1 KSDPQHSFDGRSRWG
16 YRMTIAE
23 REASMRIAEIEILE
37 LQNIPIT
44 PPLFKEPV
52 RATVRL
58 LEIKTDNGITGISQI
73 GGFMHSATIAFIRN
87 ELAPFLKG
95 KDPLETERLMHQMM
109 WKFNTRAHGGVW
121 NFAVSAIDVALWD
134 IKGKF

>member
-1 KSDPQHSFDGRSRWG
+1 
-16 YRMTIAE
+16 
-23 REASMRIAEIEILE
+23 MRIAEIEILE

-73 GGFMHSATIAFIRN
+73 GGFMHSATIAFIRTS
-87 ELAPFLKG
+87 L
-95 KDPLETERLMHQMM
+95 RL
-109 WKFNTRAHGGVW
+109 
-121 NFAVSAIDVALWD
+121 S
-134 IKGKF
+134 

>member
-1 KSDPQHSFDGRSRWG
+1 MK
-16 YRMTIAE
+16 IAD
-23 REASMRIAEIEILE
+23 IEIFE

-52 RATVRL
+52 RAAVRL

-87 ELAPFLKG
+87 DLAPWLKG
-95 KDPLETERLMHQMM
+95 KDPLETERLMHQML

-121 NFAVSAIDVALWD
+121 NFAVSALDVALWD
-134 IKGKF
+134 RSEERRVGKECR